1 MRKSIWK
8 PVNKENDRSFRR
20 FLHKCVFA
28 YCRGTAS
35 SGYFLSGAELHAA
48 RRIRSASQKPIACGA
63 CFWGITEKVPKTPVE
78 TMVSTLPVA
87 VGEKSIGLT
96 LFLAFFDRGHSLSS
110 LYPPQAARPKRAA
123 RRSTLGV
130 KRKVGTV
137 QHFRPGKMKPLLRG
151 AEPFV
156 ISLPA
161 DRAREV
167 KEPLVPCGVL
177 FHLSFDDE
185 RKVADGGRTSWQYG
199 G

>member
-1 MRKSIWK
+1 MR
-8 PVNKENDRSFRR
+8 V
-20 FLHKCVFA
+20 CVLQGDGLQRVLFI
-28 YCRGTAS
+28 R
-35 SGYFLSGAELHAA
+35 SGATRCAPHTFC
-48 RRIRSASQKPIACGA
+48 Q
-63 CFWGITEKVPKTPVE
+63 PKTHRLWRVFLGHHGKIAKNASGNPW
-78 TMVSTLPVA
+78 VSTLPVA